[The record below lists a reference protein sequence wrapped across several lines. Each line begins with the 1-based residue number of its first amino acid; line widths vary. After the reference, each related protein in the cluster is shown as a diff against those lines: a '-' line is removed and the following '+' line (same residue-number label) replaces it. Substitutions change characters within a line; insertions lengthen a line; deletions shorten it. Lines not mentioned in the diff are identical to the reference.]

1 MTDTPTKVEVC
12 CDSACENY
20 NVSQVIPL
28 TAEEIAQAA
37 AYAEQEAE
45 AQAAREAEA
54 EALAAL
60 KASARAKL
68 VAGTPLTEEEAATL
82 VI

>member
-1 MTDTPTKVEVC
+1 MTDTPKKLVVDVATGKQEYI
-12 CDSACENY
+12 D
-20 NVSQVIPL
+20 L
-28 TAEEIAQAA
+28 TAEEITQRETDAA
-37 AYAEQEAE
+37 AFATTEAE
-45 AQAAREAEA
+45 RVAAAD
-54 EALAAL
+54 ALTAL